1 METPA
6 LAAERY
12 GATLNNCIAFYNS
25 APAGPNYYSSSFN
38 FCCTTPLP
46 SGGLGNI
53 TYEPLFV
60 ALNVGNLHLQTSSP
74 CINSGYN
81 AYAPG
86 STDLD
91 GNSRISGG
99 TVDMGAYEFQN
110 PASVISYAWLKSYG
124 LPTDGSTD
132 YADSDGDGMDNW
144 QEWIAGTNPTNVV
157 SLLALKSPT
166 VTVSNAT
173 ITWSSVTNRT
183 YYVQRDGNLSQPVF
197 SSIQSNIVGQAG
209 TTSFT
214 DTTATNGSSFFYRV
228 GVQ

>member
-1 METPA
+1 
-6 LAAERY
+6 
-12 GATLNNCIAFYNS
+12 
-25 APAGPNYYSSSFN
+25 
-38 FCCTTPLP
+38 
-46 SGGLGNI
+46 
-53 TYEPLFV
+53 
-60 ALNVGNLHLQTSSP
+60 
-74 CINSGYN
+74 
-81 AYAPG
+81 
-86 STDLD
+86 
-91 GNSRISGG
+91 
-99 TVDMGAYEFQN
+99 
-110 PASVISYAWLKSYG
+110 
-124 LPTDGSTD
+124 
-132 YADSDGDGMDNW
+132 
-144 QEWIAGTNPTNVV
+144 V